1 MKDIKQIQIE
11 QLQRDIRILED
22 IISGKMENYTSHP
35 IPVLKEGLSKYQSD
49 LARLQEKRWA
59 KGELKGGYFTSVCEC
74 TYVRTYQYKIINQ
87 RNIESSEAAY
97 LGGE

>member
-35 IPVLKEGLSKYQSD
+35 IPVLKEGLSKFQSD
-49 LARLQEKRWA
+49 LARLQEKTLG
-59 KGELKGGYFTSVCEC
+59 KGGLKGGSSRAYASARM
-74 TYVRTYQYKIINQ
+74 YVHTNTR
-87 RNIESSEAAY
+87 
-97 LGGE
+97 